1 MVAGHWGK
9 IPTPTPTPTPTL
21 ALTLTLTL
29 ATALPLPLTL
39 ALRVPQC
46 RAFIWTPGLHG
57 SFFGYAGAIM
67 GGGGPPW
74 SGFEFG
80 LGFGFG

>member
-1 MVAGHWGK
+1 MAGHWGK
-9 IPTPTPTPTPTL
+9 IPTLTPTPTPTL
-21 ALTLTLTL
+21 ALTLTL
-29 ATALPLPLTL
+29 ATGLTL
-39 ALRVPQC
+39 ALALALRAPQC

-74 SGFEFG
+74 LGFELR
-80 LGFGFG
+80 LG